1 MNKLLIIASAA
12 AATAFAL
19 PAMATP
25 VTGDVTGQMNVSGQ
39 VTAKCANLGSAT
51 VDLDVGELADA
62 NGSVVSDFAQNKHA
76 EFTVTCTGAAPQVTV
91 AATPLTGPASP
102 PSGYTNLVQYKATAT
117 VADANGGSVAPYV
130 LTDGSNPLNS
140 NVAVLAA
147 AIATGTGNVKVDLSN
162 PTAVPGSRLIA
173 GNYTGTVTVTV
184 APTS

>member
-1 MNKLLIIASAA
+1 MNKLLIIASSAA
-12 AATAFAL
+12 LAAYAL
-19 PAMATP
+19 PALATP
-25 VTGDVTGQMNVSGQ
+25 VGDVTGQVNVSGQ
-39 VTAKCANLGSAT
+39 VTAKCSNLGSAS
-51 VDLDVGELADA
+51 VDLDVGELADS
-62 NGSVVSDFAQNKHA
+62 NGVVVTDFAQNKHA
-76 EFTVTCTGAAPQVTV
+76 EFTVACTGAAPKVTV

-102 PSGYTNLVQYKATAT
+102 PPGYTNLVQYKATAT

-130 LTDGSNPLNS
+130 FSDGSNPLNS